1 MKKALVA
8 LALGVGLAAMAFGGS
23 SITISPPVITSWTAP
38 DTVTYTTSSDPH
50 GYLSSLNSN
59 IANTFSTIQN
69 TLNNQYFGKLHDLT
83 DLAKGFANANS
94 AAFDNASLLG
104 YQTYDLFAVM
114 LGFDL
119 GLAVPSTDP
128 TAAQSALNDI
138 VNKGDVYAGLATG
151 GAAGQVGLHLGFINP
166 NLYVTGKFGFIPS
179 MPIGDTS
186 YQQGMFGVGV
196 NYTLFPQ
203 IDVLFGFVKWRG
215 LSIGSGF
222 TYNGNS
228 VSTSIPVADQSQQA
242 TFNPGTGSVSITA
255 TTTNTKAKLSITD
268 SSFVIPI
275 DLMTSIQALWFLNF
289 GLGVGADLSFSSSTV
304 KVGGDS
310 NVDVTGITGVHST
323 TPGSV
328 VLTAS
333 DSSGNGDFFNP
344 RIAAS
349 VGLDLA
355 LLKIDMPM
363 SYYPLQKAFAWGI
376 SGGLVW

>member
-1 MKKALVA
+1 M
-8 LALGVGLAAMAFGGS
+8 AAAVFGGS
-23 SITISPPVITSWTAP
+23 SIKLTAP
-38 DTVTYTTSSDPH
+38 HVTAWTQNIGGTDYSASASDISALNAQLTTQF
-50 GYLSSLNSN
+50 GNLE
-59 IANTFSTIQN
+59 T
-69 TLNNQYFGKLHDLT
+69 TLNNNYFSQLHDLT
-83 DLAKGFANANS
+83 DLSKGFANANT

-128 TAAQSALNDI
+128 TAAQSALND
-138 VNKGDVYAGLATG
+138 VVTKGDVYAGLATG

-203 IDVLFGFVKWRG
+203 IDILFGFVKWRG

-222 TYNGNS
+222 TFNGNS
-228 VSTSIPVADQSQQA
+228 VSTSIAIPDKDSGSFSSTVGGQSVTLSA
-242 TFNPGTGSVSITA
+242 STS
-255 TTTNTKAKLSITD
+255 NTKAKLSITD

-275 DLMTSIQALWFLNF
+275 DVMTSIQALWFLNF
-289 GLGVGADLSFSSSTV
+289 GLGVGADLSFSSSTI

-310 NVDVTGITGVHST
+310 DLNVNGINGATI
-323 TPGSV
+323 TPGTA
-328 VLTAS
+328 VLTAT
-333 DSSGNGDFFNP
+333 DSSGGGDFFNP

-355 LLKIDMPM
+355 LLKIDMPV
-363 SYYPLQKAFAWGI
+363 SYYPLQKAFAWGL
-376 SGGLVW
+376 SGGIVW